1 LTIHR
6 SIRSLM
12 RTGERTEHKRRCYLP
27 IGRFDEAARKA
38 RKLKSLL
45 SGEENASAYLKLRSK
60 RREFRQ
66 LRDEIAREKQE
77 YNQAQDEIEDIKDR
91 LASIKQETEQIKNE
105 LRTAEDPAEISEY
118 EQRKER
124 LQQERTRLREEL
136 RAKKEGKRAE
146 KIVHKKMKKG
156 AQQEIFQLEKERRAA
171 HEQWTETGALPD
183 FVIIGGKKCGTTF
196 LYHLLGQHP
205 LVEPAASKELHFF
218 DALFDEGI
226 EWYRQCFPAPRWEDG
241 RRTITGEA
249 SPYMANRPAPERMA
263 KVVPEARLIALLRN
277 PVERTYSDYQMVTR
291 KDREH
296 KTFEEA
302 IGLREPAEA
311 GEARTVGKEGVNSE
325 GEDANLDD
333 DSEYLSRSRYAEH
346 LLRWSEF
353 FPREQMLVLKCE
365 DFFDNPKQTLKVVL
379 EFLGLPEWEPEPS
392 KLENKRNAGRY
403 EDDMDPTTRGR
414 LEEYFEPHNRRL
426 YDYLGKDFGW

>member
-1 LTIHR
+1 
-6 SIRSLM
+6 
-12 RTGERTEHKRRCYLP
+12 LP

-38 RKLKSLL
+38 RRLKALL

-60 RREFRQ
+60 RHEFRE
-66 LRDEIAREKQE
+66 LRDEIASKKQE
-77 YNQAQDEIEDIKDR
+77 SAQVQAEIEDIKDE
-91 LASIKQETEQIKNE
+91 LASLKQEAKQIRNE
-105 LRTAEDPAEISEY
+105 LRTAEDPAEISAY
-118 EQRKER
+118 EERNQRIQRE
-124 LQQERTRLREEL
+124 LSRLRKEL

-205 LVEPAASKELHFF
+205 LVERAASKELHFF
-218 DALFDEGI
+218 DALFEQESV

-263 KVVPEARLIALLRN
+263 KVVPEAWLIALLRN
-277 PVERTYSDYQMVTR
+277 PVERTYSDYQMVAR

-296 KTFEEA
+296 NTFEEA

-311 GEARTVGKEGVNSE
+311 GKAQPAGKEDENAE
-325 GEDANLDD
+325 GEEDANLND
-333 DSEYLSRSRYAEH
+333 DSEYLSRSVYADQ
-346 LLRWSEF
+346 LLRWSKF
-353 FPREQMLVLKCE
+353 FPREQMLVLKSE
-365 DFFDNPKQTLKVVL
+365 DFFENPKETLKLVL

-392 KLENKRNAGRY
+392 QLENKRNAGRY
-403 EDDMDPTTRGR
+403 EDDMDPATRRR

-426 YDYLGKDFGW
+426 YDFLGTDFGW

>member
-1 LTIHR
+1 
-6 SIRSLM
+6 
-12 RTGERTEHKRRCYLP
+12 LP
-27 IGRFDEAARKA
+27 VSRFDKLLDIARRVKRFLRNPKKTLR
-38 RKLKSLL
+38 RKLGDPKDALRRRIVRSKKHEFKQVRSEIKSQRR
-45 SGEENASAYLKLRSK
+45 EEYKRLRNNISKIENELQDK
-60 RREFRQ
+60 RREAKR
-66 LRDEIAREKQE
+66 IAEER
-77 YNQAQDEIEDIKDR
+77 
-91 LASIKQETEQIKNE
+91 
-105 LRTAEDPAEISEY
+105 RTAEDPAAISEY
-118 EQRKER
+118 DER
-124 LQQERTRLREEL
+124 RERVQQEIHGLRSEL
-136 RAKKEGKRAE
+136 RATKKKARDENVGRKKSKKR
-146 KIVHKKMKKG
+146 
-156 AQQEIFQLEKERRAA
+156 AQQEIFQLEREIGAAKERRARN
-171 HEQWTETGALPD
+171 EETGALPD
-183 FVIIGGKKCGTTF
+183 FVIIGERKCGTTF

-403 EDDMDPTTRGR
+403 EDDMDPETRRR

-426 YDYLGKDFGW
+426 YDFLGKDFGW